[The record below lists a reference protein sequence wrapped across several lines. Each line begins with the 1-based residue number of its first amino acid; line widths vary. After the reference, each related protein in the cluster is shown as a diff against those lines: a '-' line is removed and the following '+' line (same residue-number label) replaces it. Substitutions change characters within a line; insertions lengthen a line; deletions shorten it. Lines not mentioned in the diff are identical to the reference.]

1 MKTAD
6 QKGVSLLLTLL
17 ITAAILVIA
26 LGVSRISIKEIKL
39 TRDISKSVI
48 AYYGAD
54 SGIERAVYDERVK
67 GGAGDISDCIDDQN
81 QICYTVQV
89 GGVSPNKTIS
99 SKGSYKDIRRAIE
112 VSF

>member
-1 MKTAD
+1 MKINN

-26 LGVSRISIKEIKL
+26 FGVSRISIGEIKL

-54 SGIERAVYDERVK
+54 SGIERALYEERV
-67 GGAGDISDCIDDQN
+67 G
-81 QICYTVQV
+81 
-89 GGVSPNKTIS
+89 GGVSGVPDCSVLLGNGS
-99 SKGSYKDIRRAIE
+99 SYGIQVQGSIIKSIGCYKDIRRAIE